1 VKQRDGDGV
10 QDARRSQLDIIIF
23 LSGVTA
29 VVLLDRLTKNFFSG
43 FLDLNESIAVIHH
56 VLRFTLVHNTG
67 IAFGFFK
74 DCGAVFIII
83 PVILTGLL
91 AYNVY
96 YYRHSPHLSRTYVVA
111 FSLILGGAIGNLIDR
126 IFLGYVIDFI
136 DFRVWPVFNVADSAI
151 TIGAAIIL
159 LRCIPASK

>member
-1 VKQRDGDGV
+1 MQG
-10 QDARRSQLDIIIF
+10 AYRSRWDIIIF
-23 LSGVTA
+23 LSGVLA

-43 FLDLNESIAVIHH
+43 FLDLNESIAVIPQI
-56 VLRFTLVHNTG
+56 LRFTLVHNTG

-91 AYNVY
+91 IYNIF
-96 YYRHSPHLSRTYVVA
+96 YYRNSPQLSRLYIVA

-126 IFLGYVIDFI
+126 ISLGYVIDFI

-151 TIGAAIIL
+151 TIGAAMIL
-159 LRCIPASK
+159 LKCIPAAK

>member
-1 VKQRDGDGV
+1 MHSV
-10 QDARRSQLDIIIF
+10 RRSQWDIIIF
-23 LSGVTA
+23 LSGVGV
-29 VVLLDRLTKNFFSG
+29 VVLLDRLTKHILSG
-43 FLDLNESIAVIHH
+43 FLGLNESITVIPHI
-56 VLRFTLVHNTG
+56 LRFTLVHNTG
-67 IAFGFFK
+67 IAFGFFR

-91 AYNVY
+91 IYNIC

-126 IFLGYVIDFI
+126 ILLGYVIDFI
-136 DFRVWPVFNVADSAI
+136 DFRIWPVFNVADSAI

-159 LRCIPASK
+159 LKCIPASK

>member
-1 VKQRDGDGV
+1 MP
-10 QDARRSQLDIIIF
+10 DARRSQLDIIIF
-23 LSGVTA
+23 LSGVIA
-29 VVLLDRLTKNFFSG
+29 VVLVDRLTKNFFSG
-43 FLDLNESIAVIHH
+43 FLDLNESIAVIQNIFH
-56 VLRFTLVHNTG
+56 FTLVHNTG

-91 AYNVY
+91 VYNIY
-96 YYRHSPHLSRTYVVA
+96 YYRHSPNLSRIYIVA

-126 IFLGYVIDFI
+126 ITLGYVIDFI

-159 LRCIPASK
+159 LKCIPASK